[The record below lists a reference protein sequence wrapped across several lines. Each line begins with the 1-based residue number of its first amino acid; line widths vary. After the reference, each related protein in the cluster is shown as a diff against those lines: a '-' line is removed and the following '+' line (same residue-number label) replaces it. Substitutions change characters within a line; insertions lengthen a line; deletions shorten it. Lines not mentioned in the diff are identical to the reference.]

1 MENWFNIFCLIAL
14 ILLNGA
20 FAMSEIA
27 LVTSRRARLQVKD
40 DEGNKG
46 AKVAM
51 ELNEEPTRALS
62 AIQVGIT
69 SIGILSGIVG
79 EAALAEPVAHWL
91 TDSMGVAPV
100 TARTLG
106 LVLVVVLVTYFSI
119 ILGELV
125 PKRLGQM
132 NPEGVACQIA
142 RPINTLAIIMA
153 PFVKLLSAS
162 TNLILKLTGK
172 SDTQEPTVTE
182 EEIHAVIEEG
192 SESGVIEE
200 QERNMARNLFRL
212 DDRTIATLMTPRSE
226 VEWIDLQ
233 DEDDLN
239 VRKILTSQHS
249 RLPIA
254 DGSLDDIKGFCSTR
268 VLLKQLLENGRVDFT
283 SQVAKASYV
292 PETLTGLELLENF
305 RDNDIPVAIV
315 VDEYGTVQGLV
326 SPRDVLEAIAG
337 EFKPNVGDESW
348 IVEREDG
355 SLLLDGMLAVPELKD
370 HLQLKSVPQ
379 ENEGRY
385 NTLAGMIVWIM
396 EDMPKTGQ
404 FVTWQG
410 WRFEVVDMDGRRIDK
425 ALVSRLPEETTQN
438 DATITA

>member
-1 MENWFNIFCLIAL
+1 MDNWFNIFCLIAL

-27 LVTSRRARLQVKD
+27 LVTSRRARLQVKE
-40 DEGNKG
+40 DEGDKG

-51 ELNEEPTRALS
+51 QLNEEPTRALS

-79 EAALAEPVAHWL
+79 EAALATPVASWL
-91 TDSMGVAPV
+91 TDSWGVAPG
-100 TARTLG
+100 TAHTLG

-142 RPINTLAIIMA
+142 RPINALAILMA
-153 PFVKLLSAS
+153 PFVKLLSVS

-172 SDTQEPTVTE
+172 SDSHEPTVTE
-182 EEIHAVIEEG
+182 EEIHAVIDEG
-192 SESGVIEE
+192 SESGVIEA
-200 QERNMARNLFRL
+200 QERDMARNLFRL

-233 DEDDLN
+233 DDADLN
-239 VRKILTSQHS
+239 VRKIVTSQHS

-268 VLLKQLLENGRVDFT
+268 VLLRQLLENGKVDFT
-283 SQVAKASYV
+283 SQMAKAAYV

-337 EFKPNVGDESW
+337 EFKPGLGDDSW

-370 HLQLKSVPQ
+370 RLQLKSLPQ
-379 ENEGRY
+379 ESEGRY
-385 NTLAGMIVWIM
+385 NTLAGMIIWIM
-396 EDMPKTGQ
+396 EHIPTTGE
-404 FVTWQG
+404 VVMWEG
-410 WRFEVVDMDGRRIDK
+410 WRFEVVDMDGRRVDK
-425 ALVSRLPEETTQN
+425 VLVSRVPEETKDVV
-438 DATITA
+438 DA

>member
-1 MENWFNIFCLIAL
+1 MDNWFNIFCLIAL
-14 ILLNGA
+14 ILLNGI

-27 LVTSRRARLQVKD
+27 LVTSRKARLQVKE
-40 DEGNKG
+40 DEGDKG
-46 AKVAM
+46 ARVAIK
-51 ELNEEPTRALS
+51 LNEEPTRALS

-79 EAALAEPVAHWL
+79 EAALATPVAHWL
-91 TDSMGVAPV
+91 INTWEVPPT
-100 TARTLG
+100 TAHTLG

-132 NPEGVACQIA
+132 NPEGIACQIA
-142 RPINTLAIIMA
+142 RPINALAILMA
-153 PFVKLLSAS
+153 PFVKLLSVS
-162 TNLILKLTGK
+162 TDLILRLTGK
-172 SDTQEPTVTE
+172 KESQEPTVTE

-192 SESGVIEE
+192 SESGVIEA
-200 QERNMARNLFRL
+200 QERDMARNLFRL

-226 VEWIDLQ
+226 VEWINLQ
-233 DEDDLN
+233 DEADLN
-239 VRKILTSQHS
+239 VKKILTSQHS

-268 VLLKQLLENGRVDFT
+268 VLLKQLLENGKVDFT
-283 SQVAKASYV
+283 SQVAKAVYV
-292 PETLTGLELLENF
+292 PESLTGLELLENF

-337 EFKPNVGDESW
+337 EFKPNIGDESW

-370 HLQLKSVPQ
+370 RLQLKTVPQ
-379 ENEGRY
+379 ESEGRY
-385 NTLAGMIVWIM
+385 NTLAGMIMWIT
-396 EDMPKTGQ
+396 EHLPKVGDV
-404 FVTWQG
+404 VTWEA
-410 WRFEVVDMDGRRIDK
+410 WRFEIVDMDGRRIDK
-425 ALVSRLPEETTQN
+425 VLVSRLQDETIEQTN
-438 DATITA
+438 LTD

>member
-1 MENWFNIFCLIAL
+1 MDNWFNIFCLIAL

-27 LVTSRRARLQVKD
+27 LVTSRRARLQVKE
-40 DEGNKG
+40 DEGDKG

-51 ELNEEPTRALS
+51 QLNEEPTRALS

-79 EAALAEPVAHWL
+79 EAALATPVATWL
-91 TDSMGVAPV
+91 TESWGVAAG
-100 TARTLG
+100 TAHSLG

-132 NPEGVACQIA
+132 NPEGVACQVA
-142 RPINTLAIIMA
+142 RPINALAILMA
-153 PFVKLLSAS
+153 PFVKLLSVS

-172 SDTQEPTVTE
+172 SDAHEPTVTE

-192 SESGVIEE
+192 SESGVIEA
-200 QERNMARNLFRL
+200 QERDMARNLFRL

-233 DEDDLN
+233 DDADLN
-239 VRKILTSQHS
+239 VRKIVTSQHS

-268 VLLKQLLENGRVDFT
+268 VLLRQLLENGKVDFT
-283 SQVAKASYV
+283 SQMAKAAYV

-337 EFKPNVGDESW
+337 EFKPGLGDDSW

-370 HLQLKSVPQ
+370 RLQLKSLPQ
-379 ENEGRY
+379 ESEGRY
-385 NTLAGMIVWIM
+385 NTLAGMIIWIM
-396 EDMPKTGQ
+396 EHIPTTGEVV
-404 FVTWQG
+404 FWEG
-410 WRFEVVDMDGRRIDK
+410 WRFEVVDMDGRRVDK
-425 ALVSRLPEETTQN
+425 VLVSRLPEETKNNSSQS
-438 DATITA
+438 